1 MTNKSVITL
10 IAIIMFKNT
19 VVCKLK
25 IKLTVLSTNR
35 MMLVAVNMLMKLFF
49 AAIMSSIADM
59 SSSVYISCPFTKNYI
74 TY

>member
-1 MTNKSVITL
+1 MNTFVIRL
-10 IAIIMFKNT
+10 MAMIMFKNT

-25 IKLTVLSTNR
+25 IKLIVLSVNR
-35 MMLVAVNMLMKLFF
+35 MMLVAVNMLMKLCL
-49 AAIMSSIADM
+49 AAIISSIADM

>member
-1 MTNKSVITL
+1 MNTFVVRL
-10 IAIIMFKNT
+10 MAMIMFKNT

-25 IKLTVLSTNR
+25 IKLIVLSVNR
-35 MMLVAVNMLMKLFF
+35 MMLVAVNMLMKLSV

-59 SSSVYISCPFTKNYI
+59 SRSVYISCPFTRNYI